1 MKIIAEEDRPPSAEE
16 VAECIIVLAKEMSN
30 RDPMTL
36 RLNLLSKD
44 GKSAEVESVINTFG
58 LIVHLGKEL
67 ERALEREDRIDKL
80 IRNN

>member
-36 RLNLLSKD
+36 RLNLMSKD
-44 GKSAEVESVINTFG
+44 GKSVESVINTFG

-67 ERALEREDRIDKL
+67 EQALKRENRIDEV

>member
-1 MKIIAEEDRPPSAEE
+1 MRIISEEDRPPTSDE

-36 RLNLLSKD
+36 RLNLLKSD
-44 GKSAEVESVINTFG
+44 GKSDHVESVVNTFG
-58 LIVHLGKEL
+58 LIVQLGREL
-67 ERALEREDRIDKL
+67 EQALKRESRIDEV